1 VAGPG
6 NILIRVGA
14 ETGQAVSEL
23 SRVNGALGQSMT
35 KSEKVGAALKRA
47 AVPATIA
54 LAAIAVGAKKAL
66 ESASNLNEAVNKAE
80 VVFGSSGKSVV
91 AWSKTLAESFGLSAV
106 AALDAA
112 TQFGNMLVPMG
123 FSRKEAAA
131 MSKTMVQLA
140 GDMASFNNASPEET
154 LAAIQ
159 SGLAGQ
165 ARPLRQYGVFLDA
178 ARVKEKALEMGL
190 WSGKGAIDAHAKAA
204 ATMAIILKD
213 TADTQGDFARTAD
226 GAANQTRILKAEQEN
241 LSAQLGQSILPAW
254 IAIQK
259 VMLSV
264 TKATSQHTG
273 VVKVAVGVI
282 AGLSAA
288 ILVANAGFKAW
299 TIVTKIARVATL
311 AFSAANRALMVSML
325 SNPITLVVIAIVAL
339 GVALVVAYKKSETFR
354 NIVNSALNS
363 VAGAARAL
371 GRAFFAIKDAAAAAF
386 GWIVAHWRVA
396 LFALGPIGAALYVL
410 SNHFDKVK
418 AAGVGAFNAVRSIV
432 AALERS
438 ILAVVNAVKSLIAW
452 LGKIHVPKISLPHVP
467 GLNVAG
473 YAYGPTPS
481 LAGAG
486 RATSS
491 GLTVNFYGPTDPE
504 GAARSIARVLRA
516 HETRQGRLKRAG

>member
-54 LAAIAVGAKKAL
+54 LAAIAVGAKKAVDA
-66 ESASNLNEAVNKAE
+66 ASNLNEAVNKAG
-80 VVFGSSGKSVV
+80 VVFGASSKDVV
-91 AWSKTLAESFGLSAV
+91 SWSRTLAQSFGLSET

-131 MSKTMVQLA
+131 MSKQMVELA

-165 ARPLRQYGVFLDA
+165 ARPLRQYGVFLDQ
-178 ARVKEKALEMGL
+178 ARIKQQALTMGL
-190 WSGKGAIDAHAKAA
+190 WDGKGAMDAHAKTA
-204 ATMAIILKD
+204 ATTAIILKD
-213 TADTQGDFARTAD
+213 TADAQGDSARTSDA
-226 GAANQTRILKAEQEN
+226 AANQTRVLKAEQEN
-241 LSAQLGQSILPAW
+241 LSATLGQSILPAYV
-254 IAIQK
+254 AIQRVLLK
-259 VMLSV
+259 V
-264 TKATSQHTG
+264 TEATAEHTG
-273 VVKVAVGVI
+273 AVKVAVGIV

-288 ILVANAGFKAW
+288 VLIANAGFKAW
-299 TIVTKIARVATL
+299 TIATNIAKVATVL
-311 AFSAANRALMVSML
+311 FSAANRALMVSML

-339 GVALVVAYKKSETFR
+339 GAALVIAYKRSETFR

-363 VAGAARAL
+363 VAAAAHAL
-371 GRAFFAIKDAAAAAF
+371 GRAFTAIADAARAAF
-386 GWIVAHWRVA
+386 GWIVDHWRLA
-396 LFALGPIGAALYVL
+396 AFALGPLGAGIVL
-410 SNHFDKVK
+410 LANHFDKVR
-418 AAGVGAFNAVRSIV
+418 AAGVWAFNAIRSV
-432 AALERS
+432 VDG
-438 ILAVVNAVKSLIAW
+438 LASAIRGVIDAVQSLISW
-452 LGKIHVPKISLPHVP
+452 LGRIKVPKISLPHVP
-467 GLNVAG
+467 GLNAAAYG
-473 YAYGPTPS
+473 YGPTP
-481 LAGAG
+481 AGYAAAG
-486 RATSS
+486 ATSS

-516 HETRQGRLKRAG
+516 HEVRQGRARRVG